1 MDKVR
6 LGMVGSR
13 FAARTHLA
21 NHFAKLRGYK
31 MEVVGIASRTE
42 ESAGQAAKEFDI
54 PAVYTDYRRLL
65 ERKDVDVIDLCTPTH
80 LHEEMIIAA
89 AEAGKHII
97 CEKPLTGYFGE
108 GIEGDG
114 IGYRVSRE
122 VMLKGAMESCDRIRR
137 AVEGSGILFCY
148 AEDWIYAPPIA
159 KLKRLVKV
167 SGGTILDMRAEESH
181 SGSHAEYSRKWK
193 TSGGG
198 ALLRVGSH
206 PIGTALHLK
215 SYEGQLR
222 EGKPIRPKSIMG
234 EAGQHTRI
242 PSFQKESRKWLV
254 ASWEDVEDWFCAIIT
269 FEDSSKAVIFAS
281 DGILGGV
288 RKWMEAY
295 LSNCVVFANI
305 NPHNALQAYA
315 PDPGIFGEEYLTE
328 KLETKAGWSFPSPDE
343 DWMGGYPQEL
353 EDFID
358 SILERRNPVSGLDLA
373 VETTR
378 VIYAAYL
385 SAERGERVE
394 LSHLP

>member
-21 NHFAKLRGYK
+21 NNFAKLRGWK
-31 MEVVGIASRTE
+31 MEVVGLASNTE
-42 ESAGQAAKEFDI
+42 ASAQQAAKEFNI
-54 PAVYTDYRRLL
+54 PSVYTDYRKLL
-65 ERKDVDVIDLCTPTH
+65 ERKDVNVIDLCTPTN

-108 GIEGDG
+108 EIAGEE
-114 IGYRVSRE
+114 IGFRVSRD
-122 VMLKGAMESCDRIRR
+122 VMLRGAMESCARIRK
-137 AVEGSGILFCY
+137 AVEKNRVLFCY
-148 AEDWIYAPPIA
+148 AEDWVYAPPIT
-159 KLKRLVKV
+159 KLKRIVKV

-198 ALLRVGSH
+198 ALLRLGSH
-206 PIGTALHLK
+206 PVGAAIHLK
-215 SYEGQLR
+215 SFEGQLR
-222 EGKPIRPKSIMG
+222 EGKPIRPKSVIG

-242 PSFQKESRKWLV
+242 PSFQREPKKWLV
-254 ASWEDVEDWFCAIIT
+254 NSWEDVEDWFTAIIT
-269 FEDSSKAVIFAS
+269 FGDTSKAVVFAS

-288 RKWMEAY
+288 RKWMQVY
-295 LSNCVVFANI
+295 LSNAVVFANM
-305 NPHNALQAYA
+305 NPNDALQAYA
-315 PDPGIFGEEYLTE
+315 PAPEIFKDEYITE
-328 KLETKAGWSFPSPDE
+328 KVETKAGWNFPSPDE

-358 SILERRNPVSGLDLA
+358 CLLEGREPISGLDLA
-373 VETTR
+373 EDTVK
-378 VIYAAYL
+378 VIYSAYVAA
-385 SAERGERVE
+385 EKGRRIE
-394 LSHLP
+394 LDFA